1 MTESLGN
8 NKFYNTFT
16 PFITPQTPS
25 AEKTMKGRDFVV
37 RKPPPDITREIRIF
51 TATTSLLLIPML
63 AIGISRKSLKSAI
76 KQAKLDYFRM
86 ANFEPDSWRKTLC
99 LKLEQTRKLV
109 CESLFVFVRKAARSK
124 DKVTC
129 VLEKETNNE
138 FEAKIFRG
146 VNELWREAKIHSA
159 HKEYAKVNETF
170 ALMQELVAKQ
180 IDIIEKSAN
189 GQIKIAFDKK
199 LLKNPQNQIPYAIDL
214 TKTADGQNRIEQ
226 IKQSMD
232 KIKAYLDSGSRYATI
247 KHLISYN
254 CDDIF
259 FQAEDSLKNIFN
271 VFQEMKNNSKPKKL
285 IRKIY
290 ETLNKYRF
298 AEITANE
305 VGIPSKIIRQKHI
318 ENALKL
324 IKELDTYKGVKIQ
337 TEISSLQHILI
348 NKTQKPVMGEVEK
361 IRSLLKCDDIHPDI
375 LRDDVF
381 PSVLKHYRT
390 DDYIKTKQGISDFAE
405 KLNFAMNTQSKYLD
419 KRLNEISRGRV
430 FPHMLSVI
438 VPTWLLA
445 RKNEPKAKK
454 REENKTV
461 LFSFF
466 LSSSAMIFTRYI
478 TMWKKTSSV
487 CFGLFISLLAPHIY
501 DKFFANNK
509 KSS

>member
-1 MTESLGN
+1 
-8 NKFYNTFT
+8 
-16 PFITPQTPS
+16 
-25 AEKTMKGRDFVV
+25 MK
-37 RKPPPDITREIRIF
+37 
-51 TATTSLLLIPML
+51 
-63 AIGISRKSLKSAI
+63 
-76 KQAKLDYFRM
+76 
-86 ANFEPDSWRKTLC
+86 
-99 LKLEQTRKLV
+99 
-109 CESLFVFVRKAARSK
+109 
-124 DKVTC
+124 
-129 VLEKETNNE
+129 
-138 FEAKIFRG
+138 
-146 VNELWREAKIHSA
+146 
-159 HKEYAKVNETF
+159 
-170 ALMQELVAKQ
+170 
-180 IDIIEKSAN
+180 
-189 GQIKIAFDKK
+189 
-199 LLKNPQNQIPYAIDL
+199 
-214 TKTADGQNRIEQ
+214 
-226 IKQSMD
+226 
-232 KIKAYLDSGSRYATI
+232 
-247 KHLISYN
+247 
-254 CDDIF
+254 
-259 FQAEDSLKNIFN
+259 
-271 VFQEMKNNSKPKKL
+271 
-285 IRKIY
+285 
-290 ETLNKYRF
+290 
-298 AEITANE
+298 
-305 VGIPSKIIRQKHI
+305 
-318 ENALKL
+318 
-324 IKELDTYKGVKIQ
+324 
-337 TEISSLQHILI
+337 HILI